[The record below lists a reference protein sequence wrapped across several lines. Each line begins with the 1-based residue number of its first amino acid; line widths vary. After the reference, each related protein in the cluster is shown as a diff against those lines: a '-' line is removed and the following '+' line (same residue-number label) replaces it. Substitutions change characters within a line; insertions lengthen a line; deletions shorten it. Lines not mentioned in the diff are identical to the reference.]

1 MKATYSIF
9 LKTKTES
16 NARNEI
22 TGNEITESKLCA
34 FN

>member
-16 NARNEI
+16 NAGNEI
-22 TGNEITESKLCA
+22 TGKKMIEIK
-34 FN
+34 